1 MAIITNKEL
10 EELLIKYK
18 NGNDTLLIEILDKT
32 SYLIDDVIKNQIYNE
47 TYDYELLFELGKF
60 ALIDAVKNYNG
71 NKDFKYYAK
80 LSIYYKLKNHL
91 ERYPNPG
98 ISKDNNVIYENIN
111 KILNIN
117 LKKQDYLYIRAL
129 IESESARAK
138 ICIKE
143 RFGYNG
149 KCLSVSE
156 IASKYRFNEEAVN
169 NALNRFKNTL
179 LEKYSDM
186 SSKKI
191 VVNKEELSKEFLKPS
206 IFDYFVDSKEDVI
219 WAVSML
225 PRKNVIYL
233 KYGINLDQNNEID
246 TFNNNLIANELIKE
260 INLILSE
267 IKSYNFSILSHFKGF
282 SKEQISYAITK
293 LPSIYKDLVYM
304 RYGTDLNKYNMV
316 SHEVVKTINNI
327 IIPELKDI
335 LNNIVNKDI
344 NKFFSEFTNFTRE
357 EVLAAIINL
366 PKTYQSIIYSRYG
379 SKLNEFNTISFSDI
393 VILENNIIPLILK
406 TLNKIKNNLNIFTVL
421 DCHNKELLKKN
432 LLELNN
438 DYQILIY
445 KRFVKKEE
453 FSFDE
458 LKKLYLEALPELKGK
473 IISDELLLKQAKRK
487 RSGGRPLLELLS
499 AYSKEEI
506 IIAVNKLDSE
516 SKELVFKKYGQ
527 NLNEYHKLSDYDT
540 IIYNQKNI
548 LRTLKRILSGK
559 KRDYQNVSLL
569 ELLKDYSKE
578 EIFEAVSKLDDKS
591 KSLLY
596 KKFGNGLD
604 ECHKLASDEAR
615 IYHDRKIFNTL
626 RQILKQKTYKKH
638 ATSLFEL
645 LSDYSKEEIVLA
657 VSKLD
662 DERKNLLYQKY
673 GANLDEYHKLSGEIN
688 IVYRNKDVIKTLRK
702 VLNGKKISRIK
713 HNLFELLSDY
723 SKEEILKVY
732 AELSIDEKKILISK
746 YGANLDEY
754 HKLDANLNNKLFT
767 LINKMRRKM
776 EINRNPLLERP
787 KENKRRDK
795 TLNGKGFFENF
806 TEFDREDV
814 LRVLNT
820 LEEHHKVLIYKKYGQ
835 NLDEKHPLNSI
846 ERNQLHYILYKI
858 MVDKLN
864 GIESKYKKRIPFFE
878 YFTEFDREEVI
889 NVLDTLEEHHKAL
902 IYKKYGL
909 NLDENNSI
917 NRKESNQIHYI
928 IHTIIPD
935 KLNHKK
941 KKAFKL
947 MDYFDGYSKEEI
959 RKAVE
964 ILNPK
969 YQAIFYKKFGYNL
982 EENNSLSK
990 SEKDCLHQT
999 IIKKLKLKL
1008 EGKELSEKSG
1018 PKPKNL
1024 LEKYP
1029 SKTKE
1034 EIVNAI
1040 ETKLSLEERNL
1051 IYLKYGLSLMEDN
1064 DVSPRD
1070 KSKLKYI
1077 VNDKLAKILSSG
1089 KNNTLLSYF
1098 KDISYEELI
1107 KTLRTLSFEEQ
1118 KLIIRKYG
1126 QNLNENNELSVKE
1139 ERKINIICQKIRQVI
1154 DGNILF
1160 KAIPLSILINMPKDE
1175 YLSII
1180 NSLKL
1185 EEKDALFKY
1194 YGYDLESPSEIPY
1207 NVDLIIFVQE
1217 QVLPKLK
1224 KILLVNINNFDDA
1237 YKTIAINVSNKKD
1250 IVYKLGS
1257 K

>member
-32 SYLIDDVIKNQIYNE
+32 SYLIDDVIKSQIYNE

-91 ERYPNPG
+91 ERCPNPG

-191 VVNKEELSKEFLKPS
+191 VVNREELSKEFLKPS
-206 IFDYFVDSKEDVI
+206 IFDYFVDSKEDVT
-219 WAVSML
+219 WAISML
-225 PRKNVIYL
+225 PRKHIIYL
-233 KYGINLDQNNEID
+233 KYGKNLDENNEID
-246 TFNNNLIANELIKE
+246 AFNNNLIVNELINE
-260 INLILSE
+260 INLILTD
-267 IKSYNFSILSHFKGF
+267 IKTYNYSILSYFKGF
-282 SKEQISYAITK
+282 SKEQVSFAVTK
-293 LPSIYKDLVYM
+293 LPNIYKNLIYM
-304 RYGTDLNKYNMV
+304 RYGTDLNKYNTI
-316 SHEVVKTINNI
+316 SNKDIETINNI
-327 IIPELKDI
+327 IIPELKGI
-335 LNNIVNKDI
+335 LNSVLNKDI
-344 NKFFSEFTNFTRE
+344 NSFFNEFVNFTKE
-357 EVLAAIINL
+357 EILAVIINL
-366 PKTYQSIIYSRYG
+366 PKTYQTIIFNRYG
-379 SKLNEFNTISFSDI
+379 HKLDEFNTISFNEI
-393 VILENNIIPLILK
+393 IILENNIIPLILK
-406 TLNKIKNNLNIFTVL
+406 SLNKLKNNLNIFSVL
-421 DCHNKELLKKN
+421 DCQNKELIKKN
-432 LLELNN
+432 LLELNKE
-438 DYQILIY
+438 YQVLIF

-453 FSFDE
+453 LSIDAII
-458 LKKLYLEALPELKGK
+458 KLYLEVLPEFKNK
-473 IISDELLLKQAKRK
+473 IANDELLLKQVKRK
-487 RSGGRPLLELLS
+487 RSGGRPLLELLN
-499 AYSKEEI
+499 AYSNEEI
-506 IIAVNKLDSE
+506 SLAVSKLDEE
-516 SKELVFKKYGQ
+516 SRKLILKKYGQ

-540 IIYNQKNI
+540 IVYNQKNI
-548 LRTLKRILSGK
+548 IRTLKRLLNGK
-559 KRDYQNVSLL
+559 TKEPKNVSLL
-569 ELLKDYSKE
+569 EILNEYSKE
-578 EIFEAVSKLDDKS
+578 DVFIAVEKLDNES
-591 KSLLY
+591 KALIY
-596 KKFGNGLD
+596 KKFGNSLD
-604 ECHKLASDEAR
+604 KYHKVEREEAK
-615 IYHDRKIFNTL
+615 IYHDKKILRTLRKILN
-626 RQILKQKTYKKH
+626 QKTYKKH
-638 ATSLFEL
+638 AVNLFEL
-645 LSDYSKEEIVLA
+645 LSEYSKEEIVLA
-657 VSKLD
+657 VNKMD
-662 DERKNLLYQKY
+662 EERKNLLYQKY
-673 GANLDEYHKLSGEIN
+673 GYNLDEYHKLSVKIDK
-688 IVYRNKDVIKTLRK
+688 IYRNKDVIKTLRK
-702 VLNGKKISRIK
+702 ILNGKTTSRLK
-713 HNLFELLSDY
+713 NNLYELLNDY

-732 AELSIDEKKILISK
+732 AELSIDEKELLISK

-767 LINKMRRKM
+767 IINKIRKKLLINRTP
-776 EINRNPLLERP
+776 ILEVP
-787 KENKRRDK
+787 KKNKRIDK

-835 NLDEKHPLNSI
+835 NLDEKHSLNSK
-846 ERNQLHYILYKI
+846 ERNQLHYVLYKI
-858 MVDKLN
+858 MLSKLN
-864 GIESKYKKRIPFFE
+864 GMERKYKKRIAFFE
-878 YFTEFDREEVI
+878 YFTEFSRKEVL
-889 NVLDTLEEHHKAL
+889 NVLDTLEDHHKAL
-902 IYKKYGL
+902 IYKKYGQ

-917 NRKESNQIHYI
+917 SRKESNQIHYI

-1139 ERKINIICQKIRQVI
+1139 ERKINIICHKIRQII
-1154 DGNILF
+1154 DGNMLF

-1180 NSLKL
+1180 NNLKL

-1224 KILLVNINNFDDA
+1224 KILLVNINNFDDI
-1237 YKTIAINVSNKKD
+1237 YKTTAINVSNKKD